1 MKTYEATGKNYE
13 EALQNGLN
21 ALHATIS
28 DVTVETLE
36 EGSKGLFGLFG
47 SKPCKLRLT
56 LHEVE
61 EEVEEDDPL
70 ADLLSSVKVEARCP
84 AEAAAQT
91 RAAQARTAQARTAQ
105 AGAGKARRGEGGSEG
120 RNPGGSVRCG
130 SCSRCDGCRP
140 CC

>member
-47 SKPCKLRLT
+47 SK
-56 LHEVE
+56 
-61 EEVEEDDPL
+61 
-70 ADLLSSVKVEARCP
+70 
-84 AEAAAQT
+84 QIG
-91 RAAQARTAQARTAQ
+91 RAH
-105 AGAGKARRGEGGSEG
+105 
-120 RNPGGSVRCG
+120 V
-130 SCSRCDGCRP
+130 
-140 CC
+140 

>member
-70 ADLLSSVKVEARCP
+70 ADLLSSVRRPPGARRQAGSRRCAARCGRKPIAPPRPKP
-84 AEAAAQT
+84 AC
-91 RAAQARTAQARTAQ
+91 ARW
-105 AGAGKARRGEGGSEG
+105 KAVWPR
-120 RNPGGSVRCG
+120 
-130 SCSRCDGCRP
+130 
-140 CC
+140 

>member
-36 EGSKGLFGLFG
+36 EGSKGLFGFFG

-70 ADLLSSVKVEARCP
+70 ADLLSSVKVEAP
-84 AEAAAQT
+84 KPAAQP
-91 RAAQARTAQARTAQ
+91 
-105 AGAGKARRGEGGSEG
+105 K
-120 RNPGGSVRCG
+120 PFI
-130 SCSRCDGCRP
+130 
-140 CC
+140 

>member
-13 EALQNGLN
+13 EALQNGLT

-70 ADLLSSVKVEARCP
+70 ADLLSSVKVEAP
-84 AEAAAQT
+84 KPAAQPL
-91 RAAQARTAQARTAQ
+91 
-105 AGAGKARRGEGGSEG
+105 SLIHI
-120 RNPGGSVRCG
+120 
-130 SCSRCDGCRP
+130 
-140 CC
+140 

>member
-47 SKPCKLRLT
+47 SKPCKLRPVSYTHLT
-56 LHEVE
+56 LPTTPYV
-61 EEVEEDDPL
+61 
-70 ADLLSSVKVEARCP
+70 
-84 AEAAAQT
+84 
-91 RAAQARTAQARTAQ
+91 
-105 AGAGKARRGEGGSEG
+105 
-120 RNPGGSVRCG
+120 
-130 SCSRCDGCRP
+130 
-140 CC
+140 

>member
-56 LHEVE
+56 LH
-61 EEVEEDDPL
+61 
-70 ADLLSSVKVEARCP
+70 
-84 AEAAAQT
+84 
-91 RAAQARTAQARTAQ
+91 
-105 AGAGKARRGEGGSEG
+105 
-120 RNPGGSVRCG
+120 
-130 SCSRCDGCRP
+130 
-140 CC
+140 